1 MGFSGLLGIPSE
13 YDFPIGVE
21 RGAFIAIGDLPP
33 AVRPPRQF
41 GHADKL
47 KLHVRNDTHSI
58 DIQKPS
64 DGSK

>member
-1 MGFSGLLGIPSE
+1 MGFSGLLRIPSE
-13 YDFPIGVE
+13 YDFPIGAE
-21 RGAFIAIGDLPP
+21 SAEFIAIGDLPP

-41 GHADKL
+41 GHADEPR
-47 KLHVRNDTHSI
+47 LHVRNGTQST